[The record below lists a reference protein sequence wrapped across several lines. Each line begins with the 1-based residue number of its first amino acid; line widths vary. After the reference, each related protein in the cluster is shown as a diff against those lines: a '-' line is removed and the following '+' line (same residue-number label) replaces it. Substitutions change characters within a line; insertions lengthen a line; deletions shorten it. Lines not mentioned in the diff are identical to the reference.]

1 MLSSSSSKYREK
13 EFAVMCLGKVSPTE
27 LGMRDFPYLNARI
40 RDFKG
45 EGKVI
50 GVGGGGGGVTW
61 D

>member
-50 GVGGGGGGVTW
+50 GGGGVT
-61 D
+61 